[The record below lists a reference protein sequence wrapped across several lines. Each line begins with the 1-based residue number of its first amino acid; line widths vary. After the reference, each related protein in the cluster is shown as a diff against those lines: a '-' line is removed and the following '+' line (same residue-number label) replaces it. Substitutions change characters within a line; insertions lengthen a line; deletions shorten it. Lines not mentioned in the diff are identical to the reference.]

1 MSALQEA
8 SVPTLLMCLAQLTLD
23 DKWLNEPYLP
33 KRDTNLF
40 ADESG
45 GLAEDIQQQIRDA
58 IEPVLT
64 EIETGARSIPTEI
77 PEEFFIR
84 MMDVCVAEDVAPE
97 YTPMM
102 LEGMGITNGD
112 VRWPTEPAPQ
122 ALKNFSAL
130 IIGAGFSG
138 ICAAIKLDNLGINWT
153 LVDSSPS
160 LGGTW
165 LANDYPEAGVDTPN
179 HFYSYTFA
187 PNHHWS
193 GYFSKRDEVKQYC
206 ADVAAR
212 HRITE
217 RISFNTTLQATTWHE
232 PSQTWHTT
240 LRDSDGST
248 RQIETNIVISGV
260 GQLNKPKKTFIKG
273 LDTFTKP
280 CFHSAEWR
288 HDVDL
293 TGKRVAII
301 GTGASA
307 MQLLRTVAARAA
319 HVTIFQRSPQW
330 VRPSADY
337 HRAVKPETMW
347 LFDNVPH
354 YFNWYRFGLFWRF
367 GDGLLRT
374 LRRDHTWPHLDIS
387 MNRHNDK
394 HREQLT
400 DYLKQQLATRPD
412 LIDKTLPDYPPYG
425 KRMLVD
431 NDWYKTLT
439 RDNVTLVAS
448 GIDHVENSAVVAFDG
463 TSVEVDVIILATG
476 FEAGR
481 MLASMHVTGRDGTTL
496 RDAWRDDDPRA
507 YKGIT
512 IPNFPNF
519 FCLYGPNTNVAHGGS
534 VIFQAEC
541 QMRYITSLIT
551 QMITD
556 DITATEVRRDIH
568 DEYNQ
573 ALDDEHGDLVWSHPG
588 MNSWYKNSKDRIFS
602 IMPWRFVDY
611 WAMTHDAD
619 LCDYITTPSRIEEE
633 K

>member
-1 MSALQEA
+1 MPSPKLKSALREA

-23 DKWLNEPYLP
+23 DKWLSEPYLP
-33 KRDTNLF
+33 MRDTNLF

-45 GLAEDIQQQIRDA
+45 GLAEEIQRQIRDA
-58 IEPVLT
+58 IEIVLT
-64 EIETGARSIPTEI
+64 DIETGARAIPTSIPEQ
-77 PEEFFIR
+77 FFIR
-84 MMDVCVAEDVAPE
+84 MMEVCVAEDVAAE

-102 LEGMGITNGD
+102 LEAMGFTDGD
-112 VRWPTEPAPQ
+112 VKWPTAPPAQ
-122 ALKNFSAL
+122 ALESFSAL

-138 ICAAIKLDNLGINWT
+138 ICAAIKLDKLGINWT
-153 LVDSSPS
+153 LVDSNPGV
-160 LGGTW
+160 GGTW

-193 GYFSKRDEVKQYC
+193 GYFSKRDEVRQYC
-206 ADVAAR
+206 ADVAQR
-212 HRITE
+212 YRLTE
-217 RISFNTTLQATTWHE
+217 RISFNTTVQASTWQE
-232 PSQTWHTT
+232 RSRTWRTT
-240 LRDSDGST
+240 LLDSDGST
-248 RQIETNIVISGV
+248 RQINTNIVMSGV
-260 GQLNKPKKTFIKG
+260 GQLNKPKKSFIGG
-273 LDTFTKP
+273 LETFTGP

-293 TGKRVAII
+293 TDRRVAII

-307 MQLLRTVAARAA
+307 MQLLRTVATQSA

-337 HRAVKPETMW
+337 HRQVKPETMW

-374 LRRDHTWPHLDIS
+374 LRRDHTWPHLDLS

-400 DYLKQQLATRPD
+400 DYLKQQLASRPD
-412 LIDKTLPDYPPYG
+412 LIDRTLPDYPPYG

-431 NDWYKTLT
+431 NDWYATLT

-448 GIDHVENSAVVAFDG
+448 GVERVDNSTVVAFDG
-463 TSVEVDVIILATG
+463 TSADVDVIILATG
-476 FEAGR
+476 FEAGK
-481 MLASMHVTGRDGTTL
+481 MLASMQITGRDGTTL
-496 RDAWRDDDPRA
+496 RDSWRDDDPRA
-507 YKGIT
+507 YKGVVM
-512 IPNFPNF
+512 PNFPNF

-541 QMRYITSLIT
+541 QVRYITSLIT
-551 QMITD
+551 QMITN
-556 DITATEVRRDIH
+556 DITAAEVRREIH
-568 DEYNQ
+568 DEYNE
-573 ALDDEHGDLVWSHPG
+573 ALDAEHGDLVWSHPG
-588 MNSWYKNSKDRIFS
+588 MDSWYKNSTGRIFS

-619 LCDYITTPSRIEEE
+619 LNDFTLTA
-633 K
+633 

>member
-1 MSALQEA
+1 MPSTKLYSALREA

-23 DKWLNEPYLP
+23 DSWLNEPYLP

-45 GLAEDIQQQIRDA
+45 GLAEEIQQQIRDA
-58 IEPVLT
+58 IETVLT
-64 EIETGARSIPTEI
+64 EIETGTRAIPTVI

-84 MMDVCVAEDVAPE
+84 MMDVCVAEDVAAE

-102 LEGMGITNGD
+102 LEAMGFTERD
-112 VRWPTEPAPQ
+112 VKWPTAPPAQ
-122 ALKNFSAL
+122 ALENFSAL

-138 ICAAIKLDNLGINWT
+138 ICAAIKLDKLGINWT
-153 LVDSSPS
+153 LVDSRPS

-193 GYFSKRDEVKQYC
+193 GYFSKRDEVRQYC
-206 ADVAAR
+206 LDVADR
-212 HRITE
+212 HRLTE
-217 RISFNTTLQATTWHE
+217 RISFSTTVQATTWYE
-232 PSQTWHTT
+232 PSQTWRTT
-240 LRDSDGST
+240 LLESDGST
-248 RQIETNIVISGV
+248 RQIETNIVISAV
-260 GQLNKPKKTFIKG
+260 GQLNRPKKTFIRG
-273 LDTFTKP
+273 LDTFTNP

-293 TGKRVAII
+293 TDKRVAIV

-307 MQLLRTVAARAA
+307 MQLLRTVAAQAT

-337 HRAVKPETMW
+337 HRQVKPETMW

-448 GIDHVENSAVVAFDG
+448 GVDHVAESTVVAFDG
-463 TSVEVDVIILATG
+463 TSAEVDVIILATG
-476 FEAGR
+476 FEAGK
-481 MLASMHVTGRDGTTL
+481 MLASMQITGRDRTTL
-496 RDAWRDDDPRA
+496 REAWRDDDPRA
-507 YKGIT
+507 YKGVV

-541 QMRYITSLIT
+541 QMRFITSLIT
-551 QMITD
+551 QMITNE
-556 DITATEVRRDIH
+556 ITAAEVRQDLH
-568 DEYNQ
+568 DEYNE
-573 ALDDEHGDLVWSHPG
+573 ALDAEHGDLVWSHPG
-588 MNSWYKNSKDRIFS
+588 MNSWYKNSTGRIFS

-619 LCDYITTPSRIEEE
+619 LNDFTITT
-633 K
+633 

>member
-1 MSALQEA
+1 
-8 SVPTLLMCLAQLTLD
+8 VPTLLMCLAQLTLD
-23 DKWLNEPYLP
+23 DSWLNEPYLP

-45 GLAEDIQQQIRDA
+45 GLAEEIQQQIRDA
-58 IEPVLT
+58 IETVLT
-64 EIETGARSIPTEI
+64 EIETGTRAIPTVI

-84 MMDVCVAEDVAPE
+84 MMDVCVAEDVAAE

-102 LEGMGITNGD
+102 LEAMGFTERD
-112 VRWPTEPAPQ
+112 VKWPTAPPAQ
-122 ALKNFSAL
+122 ALENFSAL

-138 ICAAIKLDNLGINWT
+138 ICAAIKLDKLGINWT
-153 LVDSSPS
+153 LVDSRPS

-193 GYFSKRDEVKQYC
+193 GYFSKRDEVRQYC
-206 ADVAAR
+206 LDVANR
-212 HRITE
+212 HRLTD
-217 RISFNTTLQATTWHE
+217 RISFSTTVQATTWYE
-232 PSQTWHTT
+232 PSQTWRTT
-240 LRDSDGST
+240 LLESDGST
-248 RQIETNIVISGV
+248 RQIETNIVISAV
-260 GQLNKPKKTFIKG
+260 GQLNRPKKTFIRG
-273 LDTFTKP
+273 LDTFTNP

-307 MQLLRTVAARAA
+307 MQLLRTVAAQAT

-337 HRAVKPETMW
+337 HRQVKPETMW

-400 DYLKQQLATRPD
+400 DYIKQQLATRPD

-448 GIDHVENSAVVAFDG
+448 GVKYVAESTVVSFDG
-463 TSVEVDVIILATG
+463 TSAEVDVIILATG
-476 FEAGR
+476 FEAGK
-481 MLASMHVTGRDGTTL
+481 MLASMQITGRDRTTL
-496 RDAWRDDDPRA
+496 REAWRDDDPRA
-507 YKGIT
+507 YKGVV

-541 QMRYITSLIT
+541 QMRFITSLIT
-551 QMITD
+551 QMITNE
-556 DITATEVRRDIH
+556 ITAAEVRQDLH
-568 DEYNQ
+568 DEYNE
-573 ALDDEHGDLVWSHPG
+573 ALDAEHGDLVWSHPG
-588 MNSWYKNSKDRIFS
+588 MNSWYKNSTGRIFS

-619 LCDYITTPSRIEEE
+619 LNDFTITT
-633 K
+633 